1 MNIIKFWQNI
11 RYSVVTRTSEQ
22 MEQPNHTGCTYLF
35 LKIFYSQWYR
45 YYFSM
50 NKSSVKFFLHE
61 EKKNMKILQIYV
73 F

>member
-11 RYSVVTRTSEQ
+11 RYSVVTSEQ